1 MSEPQAEVRVEIA
14 SVTDRGLSQKR
25 PLNED
30 SMLVD
35 PERRIFAVADGVGGA
50 QAGEVASQTAVEVLG
65 EAFRHHQD
73 GDDVED
79 LMEIAIQRANASI
92 YQMSHEQ
99 RQLSMMATTIVAL
112 HLDGHRATIGHV
124 GDSRLYRLRPD
135 GRLERETEDHSV
147 VEEEV
152 RAGRMSPEQAANHPS
167 RNVISRALGAE
178 QSVEV
183 DMKTIEVEDGTTFLL
198 CSDGI
203 TRHIPD
209 EELSTLLGGGQAL
222 EATCEELKRRCF
234 ERGAEDNLTAVV
246 VRVGGASA
254 RTSQTNTPALA
265 EDDER
270 TLLTERKA
278 QQASSVVAGQA
289 QSVGTTTKQFKNPL
303 TTSAS
308 HSLPDTSAAPR
319 TSGSNP
325 RIDTDDAAAS
335 AAAATH
341 ARTSAELPRAEVRA
355 AASSSAEEERRS
367 PTGRAGRWFAVVL
380 LLFAASAL
388 AFYGGIR
395 YQQNKATTEAALVQN
410 NQPAPQPSASLAPAS
425 ELNINDAYVRRRA
438 EVDLSPGA
446 EAQRMA
452 GENNGRPQ
460 DSTDATF
467 LALYGRALFLSGKY
481 SEAVDVLKRA
491 NERIDAQRAP
501 GRDPIRL
508 DSRLILTAAA
518 LRAGNVDALRLAN
531 DSFGGVIEDAS
542 ATPATGAATVP
553 SVDTVP
559 APER

>member
-1 MSEPQAEVRVEIA
+1 MSEQQAEVRVEIA

-30 SMLVD
+30 SLLVD
-35 PERRIFAVADGVGGA
+35 AERRIFAVADGVGGA

-65 EAFRHHQD
+65 EAFRHHKD

-112 HLDGHRATIGHV
+112 HLDGRRATIGHV
-124 GDSRLYRLRPD
+124 GDSRLYRLHPG

-152 RAGRMSPEQAANHPS
+152 RAGRMSPEQAAHHPS

-209 EELSTLLGGGQAL
+209 EELSALLGSGQAL
-222 EATCEELKRRCF
+222 EATCEEMKRRCF

-246 VRVGGASA
+246 VRVGGAA
-254 RTSQTNTPALA
+254 RAAQSNASDGAA

-278 QQASSVVAGQA
+278 QASSVVAGQA
-289 QSVGTTTKQFKNPL
+289 QSVGTTSKQFKNPL

-308 HSLPDTSAAPR
+308 HSLPDSSAAPR
-319 TSGSNP
+319 AANSKL
-325 RIDTDDAAAS
+325 RIDTDEAS
-335 AAAATH
+335 ETD
-341 ARTSAELPRAEVRA
+341 ARTSAEILRTQVRPVA
-355 AASSSAEEERRS
+355 AAEQRRS
-367 PTGRAGRWFAVVL
+367 PTGRASRWFAVL
-380 LLFAASAL
+380 LLLLAASAL

-410 NQPAPQPSASLAPAS
+410 NQPTPQPSASLMPAS
-425 ELNINDAYVRRRA
+425 ELNINDAYARRRA

-452 GENNGRPQ
+452 DEKGGRPQ
-460 DSTDATF
+460 EETDATF

-481 SEAVDVLKRA
+481 TDAVEVLKRA
-491 NERIDAQRAP
+491 NDRIDAQRAP

-508 DSRLILTAAA
+508 DTRLMLTAAA
-518 LRAGNVDALRLAN
+518 LRAGNADALRLAN
-531 DSFGGVIEDAS
+531 DSFVGVIED
-542 ATPATGAATVP
+542 GAAPPTGTATTP